1 MVEVDFQESLQS
13 SLIEDYN
20 SAYQCISKFNFT
32 LSEINNRMSGLIDG
46 YGADL
51 IDDAL
56 DHYNQAHALQDLADK
71 CGQLLGQISYIKTLS
86 DSGLDLDQ
94 ETFPFVSN
102 FTGGKNE

>member
-1 MVEVDFQESLQS
+1 MS
-13 SLIEDYN
+13 SLIRE
-20 SAYQCISKFNFT
+20 
-32 LSEINNRMSGLIDG
+32 
-46 YGADL
+46 YGVDL

-86 DSGLDLDQ
+86 DSDLDLDQ